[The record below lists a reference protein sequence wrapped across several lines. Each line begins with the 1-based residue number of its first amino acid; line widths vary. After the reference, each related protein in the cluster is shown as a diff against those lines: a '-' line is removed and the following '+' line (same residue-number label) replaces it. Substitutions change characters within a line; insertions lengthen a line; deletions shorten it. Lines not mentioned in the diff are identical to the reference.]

1 VSSGNWIGFFEIG
14 FVTSATRTA
23 KIADGLL
30 SVNNYMGC
38 KVIFSRPVDEKQ
50 PCRIVGERGGGA

>member
-1 VSSGNWIGFFEIG
+1 MGKL
-14 FVTSATRTA
+14 T
-23 KIADGLL
+23 L